1 MDYEWQW
8 RFLYDMRYGK
18 LFYLIT
24 LYKMSENHDFEEVK
38 IIANQKEVI
47 EKEEYITED
56 TNKNIAEIFEEE
68 FFKVIKSDVI

>member
-1 MDYEWQW
+1 
-8 RFLYDMRYGK
+8 
-18 LFYLIT
+18 
-24 LYKMSENHDFEEVK
+24 MSENHDFEEVK